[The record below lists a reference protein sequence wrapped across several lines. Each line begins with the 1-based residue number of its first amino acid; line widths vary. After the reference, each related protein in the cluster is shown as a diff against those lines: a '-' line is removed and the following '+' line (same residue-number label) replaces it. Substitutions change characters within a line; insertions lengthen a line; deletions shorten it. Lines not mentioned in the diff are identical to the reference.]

1 MIYLDNSAT
10 TRTLPAA
17 AEAAQKYMC
26 ESFFNPAAAYS
37 PAVESERAVNG
48 ARARLAEAMHG
59 SAEEIVF
66 TSGGT
71 ESNNMAIHGALGAMM
86 TGTGS
91 AVFGLF
97 RSQDKAK
104 QARAVLAS
112 RCEACFLV
120 RPLQHYPEEPV

>member
-1 MIYLDNSAT
+1 MFNVFEFALPDRPRSEIRALCSELLD
-10 TRTLPAA
+10 
-17 AEAAQKYMC
+17 
-26 ESFFNPAAAYS
+26 
-37 PAVESERAVNG
+37 
-48 ARARLAEAMHG
+48 
-59 SAEEIVF
+59 
-66 TSGGT
+66 
-71 ESNNMAIHGALGAMM
+71 HGALGAMM

-104 QARAVLAS
+104 QARSVLAS